1 MGALEGVVVV
11 VIVVEMVSVTV
22 VEIVSVE
29 GGIVIDLKFVTVM
42 VEEVVIWFC

>member
-1 MGALEGVVVV
+1 VGALEGVVVV